1 MGISRD
7 SRHKRRKTGGR
18 MPIHQKKRAFEKARQ
33 PAMTKIGHKRVH
45 VVRCRGGNMKYRA
58 LRLDAGN
65 FVWTSESLAAKSR
78 VLWVVY
84 NATNNELVRTNTLTK
99 NTIVEI
105 DATPFKALYSKKY
118 GVDLGKVK
126 KEKEETEQKKEQ
138 SEKAK
143 KVWEDKKKKWEELSK
158 NLFIDSLVKEEFKVG
173 RLLACISSRPG
184 QSGRAD
190 GYILEGPELEFYKKK
205 IEKKSKQ

>member
-1 MGISRD
+1 
-7 SRHKRRKTGGR
+7 

-33 PAMTKIGHKRVH
+33 PAMTKIGHKRIH
-45 VVRCRGGNMKYRA
+45 TVRCRGGNMKYRA
-58 LRLDAGN
+58 LRLDSGN
-65 FVWTSESLAAKSR
+65 FCWTSESLTAKSR
-78 VLWVVY
+78 ILWVVY

-105 DATPFKALYSKKY
+105 DATPFKNLYSKKY

-126 KEKEETEQKKEQ
+126 KDKDEAEHKKEKTQ
-138 SEKAK
+138 KAK
-143 KVWEDKKKKWEELSK
+143 EKFETIQKKWEELGK
-158 NLFIDSLVKEEFKVG
+158 DRFVDEVVKEEMKTG

-190 GYILEGPELEFYKKK
+190 GYVLEGTELEFYKKK
-205 IEKKSKQ
+205 IVKKAKQ

>member
-1 MGISRD
+1 
-7 SRHKRRKTGGR
+7 

-33 PAMTKIGHKRVH
+33 PAMTKIGGKRVH
-45 VVRCRGGNMKYRA
+45 MVRCRGGNQKFRA
-58 LRLDAGN
+58 LRLDSGN
-65 FVWTSESLAAKSR
+65 FCWTSESVAAKTR
-78 VLWVVY
+78 ILWVVY

-105 DATPFKALYSKKY
+105 DGTPFKALYTKKY

-126 KEKEETEQKKEQ
+126 KEEPQVKER
-138 SEKAK
+138 SERAN
-143 KVWEDKKKKWEELSK
+143 KKWDEIKKSWETLAADRTVEP
-158 NLFIDSLVKEEFKVG
+158 LLVDEFKAG
-173 RLLACISSRPG
+173 RLLAAISSRPG